1 MSQLTQPLV
10 QRLVRAEQ
18 PSGALPAGHD
28 QHVDGADLGPGV
40 VGEDPQSFGGSNRLP
55 ARRNRDHLNVSFSH
69 FAGPER
75 KDFPRTGEIKFLRPV
90 EEGYRDTHP
99 RTVTRITSGMLGS
112 AETTVILLL
121 VSNLGTVL
129 WKCSKRRGSRSRAI
143 PRARAGGNP
152 NWKVRERMNIVVL
165 VKQVPDTEAERKLNP
180 DDNTV
185 DRAAVDPVINYI
197 DEFAI
202 EEGLRLKEAHGGEVT
217 ILTVGPERATE
228 SIRKALSMGADKAV
242 HVSDEALHGSDA
254 IQTAKIIAKALGT
267 IEWDL
272 AVAGSEATDSR
283 MAIVPALV
291 AEALGVA
298 QLTLARK
305 VTVDGSTV
313 TIERVTDTGYESV
326 QGSTPA
332 VISVVE
338 KINDPRYPSF
348 KGIMAAKS
356 KPVTVLALS
365 DLGLDASEVGLAN
378 AWTQVASF
386 ENAPPRAAGQTVK
399 DEGNG
404 GVQIADYLA
413 SKKLI

>member
-1 MSQLTQPLV
+1 
-10 QRLVRAEQ
+10 
-18 PSGALPAGHD
+18 
-28 QHVDGADLGPGV
+28 
-40 VGEDPQSFGGSNRLP
+40 
-55 ARRNRDHLNVSFSH
+55 
-69 FAGPER
+69 
-75 KDFPRTGEIKFLRPV
+75 
-90 EEGYRDTHP
+90 
-99 RTVTRITSGMLGS
+99 
-112 AETTVILLL
+112 
-121 VSNLGTVL
+121 
-129 WKCSKRRGSRSRAI
+129 
-143 PRARAGGNP
+143 
-152 NWKVRERMNIVVL
+152 MNIVVL
-165 VKQVPDTEAERKLNP
+165 VKQVPDTEAERRLNP
-180 DDNTV
+180 ADNTL

-242 HVSDEALHGSDA
+242 HVTDEALHGSDA
-254 IQTAKIIAKALGT
+254 IATAKVIAKALGT
-267 IEWDL
+267 LEWDV

-283 MAIVPALV
+283 SAIVPALI

-298 QLTLARK
+298 QLSQARK

-356 KPVTVLALS
+356 KPITVLS
-365 DLGLDASEVGLAN
+365 FGDLGLGADEVGLDN
-378 AWTQVASF
+378 AWSQVVSF

-399 DEGNG
+399 DEGDG
-404 GVQIADYLA
+404 GVKIADFLA

>member
-1 MSQLTQPLV
+1 
-10 QRLVRAEQ
+10 
-18 PSGALPAGHD
+18 
-28 QHVDGADLGPGV
+28 
-40 VGEDPQSFGGSNRLP
+40 
-55 ARRNRDHLNVSFSH
+55 
-69 FAGPER
+69 
-75 KDFPRTGEIKFLRPV
+75 
-90 EEGYRDTHP
+90 
-99 RTVTRITSGMLGS
+99 
-112 AETTVILLL
+112 
-121 VSNLGTVL
+121 
-129 WKCSKRRGSRSRAI
+129 
-143 PRARAGGNP
+143 
-152 NWKVRERMNIVVL
+152 MNIVVL

-180 DDNTV
+180 ADNTV
-185 DRAAVDPVINYI
+185 DRDAVDPVINYI

-202 EEGLRLKEAHGGEVT
+202 EEGLRLKETHGGEVT
-217 ILTVGPERATE
+217 ILTVGPDRATE

-254 IQTAKIIAKALGT
+254 IQTAKVIAKALGT
-267 IEWDL
+267 IEWDV

-283 MAIVPALV
+283 SAILPALL
-291 AEALGVA
+291 AEVLGVA
-298 QLTLARK
+298 QLTQARK

-365 DLGLDASEVGLAN
+365 DLGIDPGETGLAN
-378 AWTQVASF
+378 AWTRVVSF

-404 GVQIADYLA
+404 GAQIADYLA

>member
-1 MSQLTQPLV
+1 
-10 QRLVRAEQ
+10 
-18 PSGALPAGHD
+18 
-28 QHVDGADLGPGV
+28 
-40 VGEDPQSFGGSNRLP
+40 
-55 ARRNRDHLNVSFSH
+55 
-69 FAGPER
+69 
-75 KDFPRTGEIKFLRPV
+75 
-90 EEGYRDTHP
+90 
-99 RTVTRITSGMLGS
+99 
-112 AETTVILLL
+112 
-121 VSNLGTVL
+121 
-129 WKCSKRRGSRSRAI
+129 
-143 PRARAGGNP
+143 
-152 NWKVRERMNIVVL
+152 MNIVVL
-165 VKQVPDTEAERKLNP
+165 VKQVPDTEAERKLNAA
-180 DDNTV
+180 DNTV
-185 DRAAVDPVINYI
+185 DRGAVDPVINYI

-242 HVSDEALHGSDA
+242 HVCDEALHGSDA
-254 IQTAKIIAKALGT
+254 IQTAKVIAKALGT
-267 IEWDL
+267 IEWDV
-272 AVAGSEATDSR
+272 AIAGSEATDSR

-356 KPVTVLALS
+356 KPVTSLGLG
-365 DLGLDASEVGLAN
+365 DLGIDSGETGLAN
-378 AWTQVASF
+378 AWTQVVSF

-399 DEGNG
+399 DDGNG